1 MQLYIHL
8 RSIFP
13 PCTWVYDSS
22 FWPEIQRGV
31 METLPFY
38 LNGQFIL
45 PLHASTVLDTC
56 FCVRSA
62 PIVNFWG
69 ELVLVSFF
77 FFTFFYC
84 CSSTVFCL
92 SPQSSWPPQPS
103 SPPSPIHPPCFFP
116 GVLVFIYTPL
126 VFFLCVLYNCS
137 YKPFPLFPCNLP
149 HSPLWS
155 LSACFH
161 FQCVCLYF
169 AFLFILLIRF
179 LLKVRS
185 YGVCLS
191 PPGLFHLA

>member
-38 LNGQFIL
+38 LSGQFIL

-77 FFTFFYC
+77 FFYIFLLLFKYSFLPFPPALPTTSALPISLPCFHPMPLVIFHM
-84 CSSTVFCL
+84 SFIIVPAKPSTL
-92 SPQSSWPPQPS
+92 SPVI
-103 SPPSPIHPPCFFP
+103 PSPLLSGHCQP
-116 GVLVFIYTPL
+116 VLNFSVSGY
-126 VFFLCVLYNCS
+126 
-137 YKPFPLFPCNLP
+137 
-149 HSPLWS
+149 
-155 LSACFH
+155 
-161 FQCVCLYF
+161 
-169 AFLFILLIRF
+169 ILLACSF
-179 LLKVRS
+179 
-185 YGVCLS
+185 C
-191 PPGLFHLA
+191 